1 MSEIKRELYVDRLL
15 SKRWNGKVK
24 IITGIR
30 RCGKSYLLSHLF
42 KDRLLAEGVCV
53 DHILEI
59 ALDRREHADLRDPNR
74 LYAWVLEHLTDEA
87 PTYLFI
93 DEIQLSYKVRR
104 EGVDESRIAPEDR
117 ELAYVSFYDVLN
129 DLMTRPNLD
138 IYVTGSNSKM
148 LSRDILTEFR
158 GRGDEVR
165 LHPLSFGEYF
175 SAIGGDRT
183 DALNR
188 YMRFGGMPFALS
200 CPDDAARE
208 AYLKSLFR
216 EVYFKDIIERKKVE
230 RMDVLGFVTDFLCSG
245 VGSLT
250 NPTNI
255 TNSLRTNYD
264 CGVSK
269 NTVCTYLDYLIDAFM
284 FSEAKRYDIKGKSY
298 FDYPSKYYCEDVGL
312 RNARTDF
319 RQMEMTHIMEN
330 VIYNELKAR
339 GYSVDVGVV
348 HSRETNRNGNSTR
361 VAREIDFVVNKTS
374 ERVYVQSAYALQ
386 DEVKKASE
394 LKPFSLTG
402 DSFRKIIVRNDVGL
416 RWFDEHGILNISIQ
430 DFLTDDSVV

>member
-1 MSEIKRELYVDRLL
+1 MEQTVEIKRDKYLARLV
-15 SKRWNGKVK
+15 SRMWNGQVKV
-24 IITGIR
+24 ITGIR
-30 RCGKSYLLSHLF
+30 RCGKSYLLKKLF
-42 KDRLLAEGVCV
+42 KQHLIENEGVRERS
-53 DHILEI
+53 ILS
-59 ALDRREHADLRDPNR
+59 LDLDDDGNIRLRNP
-74 LYAWVLEHLTDEA
+74 LELSAFVRKWMKGRTSKS
-87 PTYLFI
+87 YLFI
-93 DEIQLSYKVRR
+93 DEIQMC
-104 EGVDESRIAPEDR
+104 DEVPNP
-117 ELAYVSFYDVLN
+117 YVPDGKPITFYDSLN
-129 DLMTRPNLD
+129 GFLHIDNLD
-138 IYVTGSNSKM
+138 VYVTGSNSKM

-188 YMRFGGMPFALS
+188 YMRFGGMPFSLS
-200 CPDDAARE
+200 RPDDAARE

-230 RMDVLGFVTDFLCSG
+230 RMDVLGFITDFLCSG

-255 TNSLRTNYD
+255 ANSLRTNYD

-298 FDYPSKYYCEDVGL
+298 FDYPSKYYCEDIGL

-348 HSRETNRNGNSTR
+348 HSREANRNGNSTR

-386 DEVKKASE
+386 DEEKKASE

-416 RWFDEHGILNISIQ
+416 RWFDEQGILNISIQ